1 MPISRDARTDRR
13 RRLLRDSGED
23 EAQPASTTRRSNR
36 KADAE
41 EGQESLGAKRKA
53 GYSQDVR
60 RACGQRLVQ
69 FIPVRRRSYAAV
81 CLISLLIPGFLLA
94 MHYWIH
100 VTGQLPWWRHP
111 LAVALDVGH
120 PRSIAAWLSSQLWL
134 LCLAATVL
142 TFQLRRHKLDDYN
155 GEYRLWFWLVLT
167 CLVASVDATTSIT
180 KLFAQAL
187 DRWTQVNIG
196 WSGPAVVDSTLAVLI
211 GMLGLRMCSELKA
224 VPLSLLFWLA
234 GLISWAGSAALARPE
249 LQLEMSAPIR
259 YWLISTLWLGGLTLV
274 WLSALTY
281 LRSIYAEAQQRF
293 LLRGRLASVGR
304 PLRQRLRES
313 MPAMPQFMRRA
324 SANPATGTSVG
335 DSSDVRKVE
344 RSRRRAQASEAGVPL
359 PSTNSSAVS
368 SPVGSPSTPARPST
382 ATAPSPRAAEAGED
396 AENVAS
402 PRRGLGGFLRRTSS
416 SDSRVTS
423 NTSAQPTTS
432 TRSNEKAAEK
442 SAARPQNAKSSGWG
456 GWLRRGKD
464 DDQADEYCKVSSG
477 NEASGDRRAQ
487 RAVAKELKAA
497 QRSQAKQARL
507 ADKNKGAADAEQPKS
522 ARRWLPKLSRPT
534 LPKLTRTKSPKP
546 PKDSAPQHNRSQT
559 KPSQDKAPK
568 DKAPKE
574 KAPKEK
580 SGGLWSRLK
589 VPSISLSALRLQP
602 PDESIGSKRP
612 IAEPQS
618 MRPVSENRP
627 LPDTRSSYVD
637 SFDDDEEND
646 ADGDGRPLSKAERK
660 RMRRLQQQNRRSA

>member
-13 RRLLRDSGED
+13 RRLLRDTGED
-23 EAQPASTTRRSNR
+23 ETQPAGGTRRSHR
-36 KADAE
+36 KTDAE
-41 EGQESLGAKRKA
+41 EVQDSLGAKRKA

-60 RACGQRLVQ
+60 KACGQRLVQ
-69 FIPVRRRSYAAV
+69 LIPVRRRSYAVV

-120 PRSIAAWLSSQLWL
+120 PHSIAAWLSSQLWL

-196 WSGPAVVDSTLAVLI
+196 WSGAAVVDSTLAVLI

-224 VPLSLLFWLA
+224 VPLSLVLWLC
-234 GLISWAGSAALARPE
+234 GLVSWAGSAALARPE
-249 LQLEMSAPIR
+249 LQIEMSAPIR
-259 YWLISTLWLGGLTLV
+259 YWLISTLWLSGLTLI

-313 MPAMPQFMRRA
+313 MPAMPQFMRRG
-324 SANPATGTSVG
+324 SANLATGTPVG
-335 DSSDVRKVE
+335 ESSDGQKAE
-344 RSRRRAQASEAGVPL
+344 RSRRRALASEAGATL
-359 PSTNSSAVS
+359 PSTNSSAAS
-368 SPVGSPSTPARPST
+368 SPVGSPSNTARPST
-382 ATAPSPRAAEAGED
+382 ATASSPRTASAGED
-396 AENVAS
+396 LENGAT
-402 PRRGLGGFLRRTSS
+402 PRRGLGRFLRRASN
-416 SDSRVTS
+416 SDSQVPS
-423 NTSAQPTTS
+423 KDSAPATAS
-432 TRSNEKAAEK
+432 TRSNEKTAEK
-442 SAARPQNAKSSGWG
+442 PAARPQNAKSSGWG
-456 GWLRRGKD
+456 GWLRRGKN
-464 DDQADEYCKVSSG
+464 DDQADEYRKVSAG
-477 NEASGDRRAQ
+477 IEASGDRRAQ
-487 RAVAKELKAA
+487 RAAAKELKAT

-507 ADKNKGAADAEQPKS
+507 ADKNQGTADAEQPTS

-534 LPKLTRTKSPKP
+534 LPKITRPRSPKP
-546 PKDSAPQHNRSQT
+546 PKDTAPPRN
-559 KPSQDKAPK
+559 PSQAKALQA
-568 DKAPKE
+568 KAIQD
-574 KAPKEK
+574 K

-589 VPSISLSALRLQP
+589 VPSISLSAFRLQP
-602 PDESIGSKRP
+602 PDESVGSKRP
-612 IAEPQS
+612 ATEPQP

-627 LPDTRSSYVD
+627 LPDTHSSYVD

-646 ADGDGRPLSKAERK
+646 ADSDGRPLSKAERK

>member
-13 RRLLRDSGED
+13 RRLLRDNGDD
-23 EAQPASTTRRSNR
+23 ETQPAGATRRSHR
-36 KADAE
+36 KTDAE
-41 EGQESLGAKRKA
+41 VGQDSLGAKRKA

-60 RACGQRLVQ
+60 KACGQRLVQ
-69 FIPVRRRSYAAV
+69 LIPVRRRSYAAV

-120 PRSIAAWLSSQLWL
+120 PHSIAAWLSSQLWL

-187 DRWTQVNIG
+187 DRWTQLNIG

-224 VPLSLLFWLA
+224 VPLSLVLWLC
-234 GLISWAGSAALARPE
+234 GLVSWAGSAALARPE
-249 LQLEMSAPIR
+249 LKLEMTAPIR
-259 YWLISTLWLGGLTLV
+259 YWLISTLWLGGLTLI

-293 LLRGRLASVGR
+293 LLRGRLASEGR
-304 PLRQRLRES
+304 PLGQRLRES
-313 MPAMPQFMRRA
+313 IPAMPQFMRRA

-335 DSSDVRKVE
+335 DSSDGQKAE
-344 RSRRRAQASEAGVPL
+344 RSRRRAQTSEAEATL
-359 PSTNSSAVS
+359 PSKNSPAAS
-368 SPVGSPSTPARPST
+368 SPAESPSTPARPST
-382 ATAPSPRAAEAGED
+382 ATASSPRAASAGQD
-396 AENVAS
+396 SENGAS
-402 PRRGLGGFLRRTSS
+402 PRRGLGRFLRRASS
-416 SDSRVTS
+416 SDSREPS
-423 NTSAQPTTS
+423 NSSAPPTAS

-442 SAARPQNAKSSGWG
+442 SAARPQDAKSSRWG

-464 DDQADEYCKVSSG
+464 DDQADEYRKVSPG
-477 NEASGDRRAQ
+477 NEAAGDRRAQ
-487 RAVAKELKAA
+487 RAAAKELKAT

-507 ADKNKGAADAEQPKS
+507 ADKNKGATDAEQPQS

-534 LPKLTRTKSPKP
+534 LPKITRSQAPKP
-546 PKDSAPQHNRSQT
+546 PKDSAPQHHRSQA
-559 KPSQDKAPK
+559 KPSQDKP
-568 DKAPKE
+568 
-574 KAPKEK
+574 
-580 SGGLWSRLK
+580 GGLWSRLK

-602 PDESIGSKRP
+602 PGESVSPERP
-612 IAEPQS
+612 AEAPQS
-618 MRPVSENRP
+618 MRPVIENRP
-627 LPDTRSSYVD
+627 LPDTHASYVD